1 MSFSPFGNLTLP
13 TMPNISNPFV
23 SKQNTTENTFEIVK
37 YVTENEMY
45 TRDYSC
51 YDTTLH
57 KTFDSLYYTINIG
70 YITSKYV
77 QDIKDTG
84 CFIIMIS
91 SQISEGPNAIFCL
104 SRSDKSKSGD
114 INTLVS
120 STGKCGDKLVIMWNP
135 MEHPCILLKHN
146 FIKKQI
152 LKEDTKLRLAY
163 NVKVIYI

>member
-13 TMPNISNPFV
+13 TMPNIPNLFS
-23 SKQNTTENTFEIVK
+23 SKQQNPETTFEIVK
-37 YVTENEMY
+37 YVTENDMY
-45 TRDYSC
+45 TRDH
-51 YDTTLH
+51 TILN

-70 YITSKYV
+70 YITTKYV
-77 QDIKDTG
+77 QNIKDTG

-104 SRSDKSKSGD
+104 SRSDKLKSGD

-120 STGKCGDKLVIMWNP
+120 SLGKCGDKLDIMWNP

-152 LKEDTKLRLAY
+152 LKEDTKLRLGY
-163 NVKVIYI
+163 NVRIICI

>member
-13 TMPNISNPFV
+13 TMSNIPNLFS
-23 SKQNTTENTFEIVK
+23 SKQQNPETTFEIVK
-37 YVTENEMY
+37 YVTENDMY
-45 TRDYSC
+45 TRDH
-51 YDTTLH
+51 TILN

-70 YITSKYV
+70 YITTKYV
-77 QDIKDTG
+77 QNIKDTG

-120 STGKCGDKLVIMWNP
+120 SLGKCGDKLDIMWNP

-152 LKEDTKLRLAY
+152 LKEDTKLRLGY
-163 NVKVIYI
+163 NVRIICI